1 MKKFDTDNYE
11 RYKKDV
17 LTSQPKQKP
26 YNEYTRDELIIKFMP
41 LVENLARKFPT
52 AQTSSGILT
61 LEDFIGFGHV
71 GLIKSVDK
79 IDYKTLNQ
87 SEDQEKTIKSFFSKR
102 IKGAIRRAIDRYKG
116 DIRIPEHKLNEIRKD
131 AGKDKKLL
139 SILFNSMF
147 LSIDHKPTDESESMI
162 NQVMDESQPYKIDEL
177 NDLLLDM
184 FAEHLTYKEAEV
196 LIMSYGLVGPK
207 LTAAQIADKLKIN
220 VSTAHVR
227 VSQIKKDA
235 VNKLINNVNHSQ
247 VIDFL

>member
-1 MKKFDTDNYE
+1 MKKFDTENYE

-17 LTSQPKQKP
+17 LTSQPKEKP
-26 YNEYTRDELIIKFMP
+26 YNEYTRDELIIRFMP
-41 LVENLARKFPT
+41 LVENLARKFST

-61 LEDFIGFGHV
+61 VEDFIQFGNI
-71 GLIKSVDK
+71 GLIKGADRL
-79 IDYKTLNQ
+79 DYKTLSQ

-102 IKGAIRRAIDRYKG
+102 IKGAIRRAIDRHKG
-116 DIRIPEHKLNEIRKD
+116 NIRIPEHKLNEIRKD

-147 LSIDHKPTDESESMI
+147 LSIDYKPTDESESMI
-162 NQVMDESQPYKIDEL
+162 NQIVDDSEPYKIDHL
-177 NDLLLDM
+177 NDLLLDL
-184 FAEHLTYKEAEV
+184 FAEHLTYREAEV

-207 LTAAQIADKLKIN
+207 LTAAQIAKKLNIN

-235 VNKLINNVNHSQ
+235 VNKLIENVNHSQ

>member
-1 MKKFDTDNYE
+1 
-11 RYKKDV
+11 
-17 LTSQPKQKP
+17 
-26 YNEYTRDELIIKFMP
+26 MP

>member
-1 MKKFDTDNYE
+1 MKKFDTKNYE
-11 RYKKDV
+11 RYKRDV
-17 LTSQPKQKP
+17 LSSQPKEKP
-26 YNEYTRDELIIKFMP
+26 YNEYTRDELIIRFMP
-41 LVENLARKFPT
+41 LVENLARKFST

-61 LEDFIGFGHV
+61 VEDFIGFGHI

-79 IDYKTLNQ
+79 VDYKTLNK

-139 SILFNSMF
+139 SMLFNSMF
-147 LSIDHKPTDESESMI
+147 LSIDYKPTDEAESMI
-162 NQVMDESQPYKIDEL
+162 NQIMDNSQPYKIDDL
-177 NDLLLDM
+177 NNLLLDL
-184 FAEHLTYKEAEV
+184 FAEHLTYREAEV

-207 LTAAQIADKLKIN
+207 LSAAQIAEKLDIN

-235 VNKLINNVNHSQ
+235 VNKLIENVNHSQ
-247 VIDFL
+247 VIDYL